1 MNFRFQT
8 QVPESAQAIFIPV
21 FEGGKI
27 GPAAKEV
34 SEDIY
39 KANGMSLN
47 YLIQQKE
54 FKGAKGQTCL
64 LASELNK
71 GEKPVVLVGVGAPDQ
86 LKSNDL
92 GMLTSAVQR
101 ASQFIGVK
109 DVAFVADTVDG
120 VEMSREEFGARMAD
134 TLGTQ
139 LYAFDRYKKTKAP
152 KLKDH
157 GFSSIVEKPLE
168 ATFLHSKYRHLTESV
183 NWTKN
188 LCNEPPNALTPEVYA
203 NHIKDEL
210 GHLPGVS
217 VKIIDEKEMEELGM
231 GGALI
236 VGKGSANPP
245 RIVVMEY
252 EGPNS
257 TQEKPFGLV
266 GKGVTMDT
274 GGYSLKPSPSQ
285 VGMHMDMA
293 GSAAVAGT
301 IRSLAYRQAP
311 VKAVAVVGLVENM
324 ISGHAYKTMDI
335 IGAGEDPTMMNG
347 STVEV
352 TNTDAEGRLVLADCL
367 TYIQQECKVDRV
379 ANFATL
385 TGAMPVALGNKLTG
399 VFSNDDELANALV
412 ASGEKADEPGWRMP
426 YARPEFAV
434 GLQSKRADMV
444 NSGPGA
450 GASVAANFLSRFIED
465 GTKWA
470 HLDIAGTSNDGGMA
484 TGIGVRW
491 MDQLF
496 RDEYESKQPVLQP
509 ENQPSLAA

>member
-27 GPAAKEV
+27 GSAAKEV

-71 GEKPVVLVGVGAPDQ
+71 GEKPVVLIGVGAPED
-86 LKSNDL
+86 LKASDL

-109 DVAFVADTVDG
+109 DVAFIADTVDG
-120 VEMSREEFGARMAD
+120 MEMSREEFGARMAD
-134 TLGTQ
+134 TLGAQ

-168 ATFLHSKYRHLTESV
+168 ATLLHSKYNHLTESV

-210 GHLPGVS
+210 GHLPGVT
-217 VKIIDEKEMEELGM
+217 VKVIDEKEMKELGM
-231 GGALI
+231 GGALA
-236 VGKGSANPP
+236 VGKGSKNPP
-245 RIVVMEY
+245 RVVVMEY
-252 EGPNS
+252 EGPNN
-257 TQEKPFGLV
+257 TQEKPLGLV
-266 GKGVTMDT
+266 GKGVTFDT

-285 VGMHMDMA
+285 VGMHLDMS

-301 IRSLAYRQAP
+301 IRSLAYRQADTK
-311 VKAVAVVGLVENM
+311 VVGVVGLVENM
-324 ISGHAYKTMDI
+324 IDGGAYKTMDI
-335 IGAGEDPTMMNG
+335 IEMMNG
-347 STVEV
+347 TTVEI

-367 TYIQQECKVDRV
+367 THIQREYDVDTV
-379 ANFATL
+379 VDFATL
-385 TGAMPVALGNKLTG
+385 TGAVLVALGNNLTG
-399 VFSNDDELANALV
+399 IFSNDDELGEALKLTSEM
-412 ASGEKADEPGWRMP
+412 AGEDGWRMP
-426 YARPEFAV
+426 HARPEFAQ
-434 GLQSKRADMV
+434 GLNSQRADMV

-450 GASVAANFLSRFIED
+450 GASVAANFLSRFIEKD
-465 GTKWA
+465 TKWA
-470 HLDIAGTSNDGGMA
+470 HLDIAGSASQNGLS
-484 TGIGVRW
+484 TGVGVRW
-491 MDQLF
+491 MDQF
-496 RDEYESKQPVLQP
+496 IRDEYESKQPVLQP
-509 ENQPSLAA
+509 EAQPSLAA